1 MTAYSVTAI
10 FGTTY
15 VSEIIEIDTQLSPE
29 NELQLAEDTLLDKWT
44 DLFNYDF
51 LTLAVEVTSFSLGY
65 LNAK

>member
-51 LTLAVEVTSFSLGY
+51 LTLADQVTSFSLGD